1 MGVFSEQV
9 LERQYDD
16 DPFAEDNEISAFE
29 EDGEMEFPPLD
40 TQPPLTVEEA
50 TAPAKAE
57 LPASMPETSPQVNDS
72 NDNEESDSQDAAEK
86 QEASD
91 STTENEDAKQ
101 KAHEEAEAKRK
112 AEWEAKQQQKK
123 AAFQEKLDQLAAMSD
138 DEVMTESAKQV
149 GAATE
154 KITRRNM
161 KDCVAEFIQT
171 KCLDD
176 PAFARK
182 TMHPSKNM
190 IHCFR
195 YISRK
200 AWEYVQD
207 ELKADGITPGPG
219 AQGYGC
225 DIPDGLC
232 YQWAV
237 DYFNDPDAK
246 EDQVE
251 EEKFVPKPYYGGST
265 KTKKKVQKS
274 AKAKKPEP
282 KKPAPKPADD
292 SEQLTLGA
300 FAMPE
305 EKAG

>member
-29 EDGEMEFPPLD
+29 EEDGMDFPPPD
-40 TQPPLTVEEA
+40 PQPPLTTEEA
-50 TAPAKAE
+50 ITPAKAE
-57 LPASMPETSPQVNDS
+57 LPVSEPETPPQVDDS
-72 NDNEESDSQDAAEK
+72 EEPDSQDADEK

-91 STTENEDAKQ
+91 GTTEDEDAKR
-101 KAHEEAEAKRK
+101 KAHEESEAKRK

-149 GAATE
+149 GTATE

-182 TMHPSKNM
+182 TMHPSKSM

-225 DIPDGLC
+225 DVPDDLC

-265 KTKKKVQKS
+265 KTKKKVQKP